1 MPIYQD
7 QDYNYNTNE
16 FELESKSC
24 ENPLHHHR
32 IEKSNDSPL
41 TAGLIDKT

>member
-16 FELESKSC
+16 FKSEKEIFRSRESSIKNE
-24 ENPLHHHR
+24 ENS
-32 IEKSNDSPL
+32 KF
-41 TAGLIDKT
+41 TAGYIDKNQ